1 MARTSITHPLRIATL
16 TIGAGAVGVTFAPGK
31 KQLKA
36 MTGEWHRDIDLDLLA
51 IKAWGAQLLISLIE
65 PFEFEELGIESLPD
79 RAAAHGLEW
88 LGLPIKDGDAP
99 DHRFLA
105 SWQTLG
111 PYLVRTISS
120 GGRVVVHCKGG
131 LGRAGTVAS
140 MLLIQSGTTA
150 SAEEAIAMVREA
162 RPGAIE
168 TFEQEE
174 FLSSWL
180 SGAQAGGNGYG

>member
-16 TIGAGAVGVTFAPGK
+16 PIGTGAVGVTFAPGK

-65 PFEFEELGIESLPD
+65 PFEFKELGIETLPD
-79 RAAAHGLEW
+79 RTAAHGLDW
-88 LGLPIKDGDAP
+88 IGLPIKDGDAP
-99 DHRFLA
+99 DHRFLRQ
-105 SWQTLG
+105 WETLG
-111 PYLVRTISS
+111 PSLVRTISS

-131 LGRAGTVAS
+131 LGRAGTIAS
-140 MLLIQSGTTA
+140 LLLIQSGAAT
-150 SAEEAIAMVREA
+150 SAEQAIARVREV

-168 TFEQEE
+168 TFEQEV
-174 FLSSWL
+174 FLMEWRGQL
-180 SGAQAGGNGYG
+180 RP